1 MYYYKQIDVTVA
13 DGKESQTSIIA
24 STDAE
29 PVHVVALQTEK
40 LAALDLI
47 VNIARE
53 RITDIP
59 TDSRILDKEWLV
71 VDTPLPVGLSLD
83 VGFRNA
89 TGSSQTKYIV
99 LKYEIRK
106 A

>member
-1 MYYYKQIDVTVA
+1 MFYYKQIDITVA
-13 DGKESQTSIIA
+13 DGKETQTSIIS
-24 STDAE
+24 STETE
-29 PVHVVALQTEK
+29 PAYIVALQCEK
-40 LAALDLI
+40 LTSLDLI

-53 RITDIP
+53 RICDIP
-59 TDSRILDKEWLV
+59 SDSRILDQEWLP

-89 TGSSQTKYIV
+89 TGGTQTKYIV